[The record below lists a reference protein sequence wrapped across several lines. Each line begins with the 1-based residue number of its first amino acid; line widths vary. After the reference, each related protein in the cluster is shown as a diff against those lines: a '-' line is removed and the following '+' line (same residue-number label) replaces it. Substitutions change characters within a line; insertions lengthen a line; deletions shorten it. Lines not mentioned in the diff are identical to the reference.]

1 MDPKAKTNI
10 LVEELA
16 EETLVY
22 DLDSHRAH
30 SLNPTAAF
38 LLHTADGTRSEEELA
53 RRATAHF
60 GEPASLEVARL
71 GLDRLRGAGLMEWGG
86 SDPAQEGMT
95 RRQAVRKVATVGI
108 LLPAVMTI
116 VTPTPAQAATAIP
129 TNQCNLANVGRCCT
143 NSKTCVQVRGSSY
156 QCRGPK
162 C

>member
-38 LLHTADGTRSEEELA
+38 LLHAADGSRSEKDLA
-53 RRATAHF
+53 RRATEHF
-60 GEPASLEVARL
+60 GEPASLEVVQL
-71 GLDRLRGAGLMEWGG
+71 GLDRLRRAGLVEWDG
-86 SDPAQEGMT
+86 SAPAQEGMT

-116 VTPTPAQAATAIP
+116 VTPTPAQAATLIAP
-129 TNQCNLANVGRCCT
+129 TQCTLANVGMCCT
-143 NSKTCVQVRGSSY
+143 NGMTCVQVRGSFY